1 MNSDF
6 FTSVAVGTRVV
17 VRHRLTPT
25 NLGTSGES
33 VTDVLG
39 YLEEINETS
48 VTIKTRTAVVRIERS
63 LITHAKEVPPPPV
76 RRNALPRQS

>member
-6 FTSVAVGTRVV
+6 FTSVAVGARVV
-17 VRHRLTPT
+17 VRYRLTPT

-33 VTDVLG
+33 VTDALG

-48 VTIKTRTAVVRIERS
+48 VTVKTRTAVVRIERS
-63 LITHAKEVPPPPV
+63 LITHVKEVPPPPV
-76 RRNALPRQS
+76 RRNSLPR